1 MPELPEGRKAGWGR
15 AIGLSHG
22 ADLELNVFLWT
33 SCPDRKP
40 HTHRCSCLSKGL
52 ARAEGAGP
60 GAGSLKESGMQQ
72 CSELHTRLLTHHC
85 QNESTLRHAV
95 HTHSHG
101 GLTCTFPTRF
111 DAHLCL
117 LMPVHIHTHP
127 WNTHT
132 PTMHCHTH
140 PHAPCQAYTPHVPM
154 HPRACARQF
163 VAESMVMPSSSL
175 EEAEVS
181 GSRGAGTAFW
191 LKGAGHSGSAQGRR
205 GGGPEAEVGACNPEQ
220 GG

>member
-52 ARAEGAGP
+52 AQAEGAGP

-72 CSELHTRLLTHHC
+72 CSELHTHLLTHHC

-117 LMPVHIHTHP
+117 PHACAHS
-127 WNTHT
+127 HT
-132 PTMHCHTH
+132 PLEHTH
-140 PHAPCQAYTPHVPM
+140 PHHALPCTPTCSMPGIHTPCAYAPPSMCQAV
-154 HPRACARQF
+154 C
-163 VAESMVMPSSSL
+163 
-175 EEAEVS
+175 
-181 GSRGAGTAFW
+181 SREHGDA
-191 LKGAGHSGSAQGRR
+191 LQQ
-205 GGGPEAEVGACNPEQ
+205 P
-220 GG
+220 